1 MELHEII
8 RSLRPIGEEPLRIV
22 APGKMPG
29 TASGCFPG
37 SAPARGVSE
46 CILPESPASECET
59 LGAIDPL
66 QVRIVAGAGT
76 SVRLA
81 VLHTQPMATHIEL
94 VAEVGASIA
103 LTEIFTAGAAA
114 ELSIRQAASSR
125 THLTLVELAG
135 AEVHG
140 TTDLAGGGARC
151 EQQALLLVGGEEQG
165 LLTLRT
171 NHLVP
176 DCTSRAQVRGVAGGR
191 ATGTFRGLVYVAPD
205 AQRTDAGQQCRN
217 VLLNDTARID
227 AQPQLE
233 IYADDVQCT
242 HGATVGLLDRD
253 AIFYMRQRGLDER
266 QARQLQLTGFVS
278 ELLQGCSPE
287 PLCDALTAAV
297 GERLKML

>member
-8 RSLRPIGEEPLRIV
+8 RSLRPIGEEPLRIA
-22 APGKMPG
+22 APG
-29 TASGCFPG
+29 SIPG
-37 SAPARGVSE
+37 SV
-46 CILPESPASECET
+46 PESEA
-59 LGAIDPL
+59 LGAIDPR

-81 VLHTQPMATHIEL
+81 VLHTQPAARIEL
-94 VAEVGASIA
+94 VAEEGASIA
-103 LTEIFTAGAAA
+103 LTEIFTAGASA

-135 AEVHG
+135 ADVHC

-176 DCTSRAQVRGVAGGR
+176 DCMSRAQVRGVAGGR

-217 VLLNDTARID
+217 VLLSDTARID
-227 AQPQLE
+227 ALPQLE

-297 GERLKML
+297 GERLKRL

>member
-94 VAEVGASIA
+94 VAEEGASIA

-135 AEVHG
+135 AEVHC
-140 TTDLAGGGARC
+140 TTDLAGGAAR
-151 EQQALLLVGGEEQG
+151 EV
-165 LLTLRT
+165 
-171 NHLVP
+171 
-176 DCTSRAQVRGVAGGR
+176 GR
-191 ATGTFRGLVYVAPD
+191 AMHFGP
-205 AQRTDAGQQCRN
+205 
-217 VLLNDTARID
+217 
-227 AQPQLE
+227 
-233 IYADDVQCT
+233 
-242 HGATVGLLDRD
+242 
-253 AIFYMRQRGLDER
+253 RQFD
-266 QARQLQLTGFVS
+266 
-278 ELLQGCSPE
+278 
-287 PLCDALTAAV
+287 
-297 GERLKML
+297 